1 MQLGKFRAF
10 LIVYVIVVIISATMG
25 IWWQSMLTFAG
36 ITAIASLGMDLAIG
50 YAGQITLAQPAF
62 VAIGAYSSAILTTR
76 CNVHPLLGVVAGL
89 VIAGLFSY
97 FLAFPLVK
105 LRGFYLGLAT
115 LGFAEIVSVINH
127 NAIAL
132 TRGTQGITMIPYL
145 SIGPFLFDS
154 ALKQSLLV
162 WFVNLFLIFLC
173 SRLGNSRVGRA
184 YLAIRGDE
192 IAASVRGVDIRAYR
206 VQAVVICGLF
216 GAFAGSLN
224 AHVVTT
230 VCPESF
236 SMVLLINYLAIII
249 VGGLG
254 TFWGPTIGAVIFN
267 ILPELLPVPLDYM
280 PLIFTVILGIML
292 LYMPNGIYGSVCEML
307 GRFRLTDVIKWKN

>member
-1 MQLGKFRAF
+1 
-10 LIVYVIVVIISATMG
+10 
-25 IWWQSMLTFAG
+25 MLTFAG

-76 CNVHPLLGVVAGL
+76 YDVHPLLGVVVGL
-89 VIAGLFSY
+89 VIAGLLSY
-97 FLAFPLVK
+97 LLAFPLVK
-105 LRGFYLGLAT
+105 LRGFYFGLAT

-127 NAIAL
+127 NAIPL
-132 TRGTQGITMIPYL
+132 TGGTQGITMIPYL
-145 SIGPFLFDS
+145 SIGPFVFDS

-162 WFVNLFLIFLC
+162 WLVSVFLVFLC
-173 SRLGNSRVGRA
+173 LRLGNSRVGRA
-184 YLAIRGDE
+184 YRAIRGDE

-216 GAFAGSLN
+216 GSLAGSLQ
-224 AHVVTT
+224 AHIVTT

-236 SMVLLINYLAIII
+236 GLALLIKYLAIII

-254 TFWGPTIGAVIFN
+254 TFWGATIGAVIFT
-267 ILPELLPVPLDYM
+267 ILPEILPVPLDFN
-280 PLIFTVILGIML
+280 PLIFAVMLGIML
-292 LYMPNGIYGSVCEML
+292 LYMPNGIYGAVSTML
-307 GRFRLTDVIKWKN
+307 RRFRLTYIIKWKS